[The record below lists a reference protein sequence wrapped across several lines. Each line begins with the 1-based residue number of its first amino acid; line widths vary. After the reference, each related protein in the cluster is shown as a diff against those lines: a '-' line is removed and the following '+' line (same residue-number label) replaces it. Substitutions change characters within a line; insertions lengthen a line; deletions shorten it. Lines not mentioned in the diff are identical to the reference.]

1 MKKILFVIYACV
13 EIGMSSCSDS
23 PDLYKDPD
31 RPVDE
36 RVDNLMSQMTLEE
49 KVAQMCQYVG
59 LKHMR
64 NSEKHLSLEE
74 LEKNHAQG
82 FYKDLHSSQVAEMV
96 EQGWVG
102 SFLHVTDLE
111 EANYLQSL
119 ARKSRLQ
126 IPLLIGIDAIH
137 GNGLCYGAT
146 IYPTAIGQASTFD
159 TLLVKKAAEETAFET
174 RATGSHWAFTPNV
187 DIARDPRW
195 GRTGETY
202 GEDPFLVSAMG
213 VATVRGLQG
222 NKTDKS
228 EHVLACVK
236 HLVGGGQSVNGRNC
250 APFDASE
257 RMLDE
262 IFFPPFKACVE
273 AGASTLMAAH
283 NELNG
288 IPCHGNKFLLTE
300 VLRDRWHFDG
310 FVVSDWMDIER
321 LYGQHRT
328 AETPEEASVVS
339 VNAGIDMHMHGPGFM
354 KHIIDAVKNGQV
366 SGKRVDD
373 AVRKILKAKFE
384 LGLFEDPFYDE
395 GKSKEVLFC
404 DKHRKTALQLSRE
417 SMVLLTNKGILP
429 LDERKYKNILVAGPN
444 ADSHAILGDWGLPQP
459 EGNMVT
465 ILDGLKKVSPSTAFH
480 FLDMGFN
487 IRKMDAAKIV
497 QAGKMARRM
506 DAAIIVVGENS
517 MREHW
522 LDKTCGENMDRS
534 DIDLPGL
541 QQELV
546 EEVYKAGIPVIVV
559 LVNGRQ
565 LGVEWIANHV
575 SALVE
580 AWEPGSMGGQAVA
593 EVLYGEVNPSGKLP
607 VTVPRHVGQLQCVY
621 NHKSAN
627 TWFPYAL
634 GNSDPLFYFGYGLSY
649 THYRYDNLK
658 LEKSV
663 ITPDGSTSV
672 SVDVSNIGDRD
683 GDEIVQLYIRD
694 DYSSATRPVKELKGF
709 RRVHLKKGETRTV
722 TFEITP
728 DLLAYD
734 DAEMNYGVEK
744 GTFTLM
750 LGSSSRDEDLRDI
763 QLTVR

>member
-1 MKKILFVIYACV
+1 MKKSLFVFCV
-13 EIGMSSCSDS
+13 SVVIGMSNCSDHL
-23 PDLYKDPD
+23 DLYKDSSQ
-31 RPVDE
+31 PVDK
-36 RVDNLMSQMTLEE
+36 RVENLMSQMTLKE

-59 LKHMR
+59 LKHMQ

-96 EQGWVG
+96 EQGLVG

-111 EANYLQSL
+111 EANYLQTL
-119 ARKSRLQ
+119 AQKSKLQ

-137 GNGLCYGAT
+137 GNGLCYGVT

-159 TLLVKKAAEETAFET
+159 TLLVKRAAEETAFET

-213 VATVRGLQG
+213 VATVQGLQG
-222 NKTDKS
+222 SRTDKS

-250 APFDASE
+250 APFDASD

-262 IFFPPFKACVE
+262 IFFPPFKACVK
-273 AGASTLMAAH
+273 AGASTVMAAH

-288 IPCHGNKFLLTE
+288 IPCHGNKFLLTDI
-300 VLRDRWHFDG
+300 LRDKWHFEG

-321 LYGQHRT
+321 MHGQHRT
-328 AETPEEASVVS
+328 AETPEEASVIS
-339 VNAGIDMHMHGPGFM
+339 VNAGVDMHMHGPYFM
-354 KHIIDAVKNGQV
+354 EHILNAVKNGQM
-366 SGKRVDD
+366 SEKRVND
-373 AVRKILKAKFE
+373 AVCKILKAKFE
-384 LGLFEDPFYDE
+384 LGLFENPFYDE
-395 GKSKEVLFC
+395 KKSKEVLFN
-404 DKHRKTALQLSRE
+404 DKHRMTALQLSRE
-417 SMVLLTNKGILP
+417 SIVLLTNKGILP
-429 LDERKYKNILVAGPN
+429 LDESRYKNILVAGPN

-459 EGNMVT
+459 EENMVT
-465 ILDGLKKVSPSTAFH
+465 ILDGLRKVSSSTTFH
-480 FLDMGFN
+480 FVDMGFN

-497 QAGKMARRM
+497 QAGRMAQQM

-534 DIDLPGL
+534 DIALPGL
-541 QQELV
+541 QQKLV
-546 EEVYKAGIPVIVV
+546 EEVHRAGIPVIVV

-565 LGVEWIANHV
+565 LGVEWIVDNA

-580 AWEPGSMGGQAVA
+580 AWEPGSLGGQAVA
-593 EVLYGEVNPSGKLP
+593 EVLYGQVNPSGKLP

-634 GNSDPLFYFGYGLSY
+634 GNSDPLFHFGYGLSY
-649 THYRYDNLK
+649 TKYHYDNLK
-658 LEKSV
+658 LEKPAV
-663 ITPDGSTSV
+663 TPDGSTSV
-672 SVDVSNIGDRD
+672 SIDVSNIGDRD

-694 DYSSATRPVKELKGF
+694 EYSSATRPVKELKGF
-709 RRVHLKKGETRTV
+709 RRVHLKKGETQTV
-722 TFEITP
+722 TFNITP
-728 DLLAYD
+728 DLLAYY

-744 GTFTLM
+744 GTFTIM
-750 LGSSSRDEDLRDI
+750 LGSSSKDEDLRKI
-763 QLTVR
+763 QLIVE